1 MGSGACHHSLPC
13 VWGQVERL
21 SPSWACRP
29 ARLAGS
35 CRLQEGWSLFQAT
48 LPCSSLD
55 AKGAVVP
62 KSKESRKRKQ
72 MTLTFR
78 QSF

>member
-1 MGSGACHHSLPC
+1 MGSGACHHSLPR

-35 CRLQEGWSLFQAT
+35 CRLQEGWSLVSDHPPLFQSG
-48 LPCSSLD
+48 CGGHCGSQEQ
-55 AKGAVVP
+55 G
-62 KSKESRKRKQ
+62 KQ
-72 MTLTFR
+72 EEEADD
-78 QSF
+78 S